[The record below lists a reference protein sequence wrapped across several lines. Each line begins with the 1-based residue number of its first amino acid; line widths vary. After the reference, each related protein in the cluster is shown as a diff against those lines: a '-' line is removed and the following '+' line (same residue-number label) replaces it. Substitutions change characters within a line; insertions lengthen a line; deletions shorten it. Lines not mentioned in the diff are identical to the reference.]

1 MFCGLQDTF
10 KVHVYLEDT
19 DAYGVVYH
27 SNYLK
32 YLERA
37 RTSFLQNQ
45 GAGLSHYM
53 EKGIIFVVSKL
64 EIKFLQSAKL
74 EEDLVIHSK
83 VIKEKLSLIRFQQ
96 AIENSQG
103 ERITIAVVDVMS
115 LDKNT
120 NKLKRI

>member
-19 DAYGVVYH
+19 DAYGMVYH

-37 RTSFLQNQ
+37 RSSFLQSQ
-45 GAGLSHYM
+45 GSGLSQYLA
-53 EKGIIFVVSKL
+53 KGIVFVVSKL
-64 EIKFLQSAKL
+64 EIKFLQPAKL
-74 EEDLVIHSK
+74 EEDLIIHSE

-96 AIENSQG
+96 TIENSKG
-103 ERITIAVVDVMS
+103 ILISSAIVDVMS
-115 LDKNT
+115 ID
-120 NKLKRI
+120 NKSNKMTRI